1 MLKKQRNYDHFIP
14 LNVLIYDF
22 LGESAMDIRK
32 IILTTVCV
40 ILAFG
45 GAHAQSSF
53 HFLTLNSSA
62 RAAALGGAFVS
73 MPEDASALF
82 FNPASLSTVQESRMS
97 ATFLKHV
104 LDINSGLI
112 SYNSRSES
120 IGKYAV
126 SVQFTSNGSFQGAD
140 KNGVKTTSFS
150 GTEVAFSGTYT
161 NAFDSNFYY
170 GATLKFV
177 YSGLE
182 KTSSTALAADVGLL
196 YQIPKSRV
204 NIGFSILNLGAQLS
218 KYGTEG
224 ESLPVDARLGIN
236 HRLRGL
242 PLLLNFSFHHL
253 ADETDG
259 FFDRFANFSI
269 GGELTVSKVIDLRLG
284 YDNLVRKSV
293 SLETQ
298 RGMSGFGA
306 GIGIKTKN
314 VLIDYGASSLGSPAT
329 LHRLSVNLKL

>member
-1 MLKKQRNYDHFIP
+1 MNNCKSIIPILFIF
-14 LNVLIYDF
+14 I
-22 LGESAMDIRK
+22 
-32 IILTTVCV
+32 TVGV
-40 ILAFG
+40 AS
-45 GAHAQSSF
+45 AQSSF

-73 MPEDASALF
+73 MPEDATAIF
-82 FNPASLSTVQESRMS
+82 INPATLSTMQDSRLS

-104 LDINSGLI
+104 VDINSGLI
-112 SYNSRSES
+112 SYNANSELL
-120 IGKYAV
+120 GKYAV
-126 SVQFTSNGSFQGAD
+126 SAQFTSNGSFQGAD
-140 KNGVKTTSFS
+140 KNGIKTTTFS
-150 GTEVAFSGTYT
+150 GTEIALSGTIT
-161 NAFDSNFYY
+161 NMFDSNFYY
-170 GATLKFV
+170 GATVKLI

-218 KYGTEG
+218 KYGTES

-269 GGELTVSKVIDLRLG
+269 GGELTISKVIDLRLG

-298 RGMSGFGA
+298 RGFSGFGA
-306 GIGIKTKN
+306 GVGVKTKN
-314 VLIDYGASSLGSPAT
+314 ILVDYGVSSLGSPAT

>member
-1 MLKKQRNYDHFIP
+1 MNF
-14 LNVLIYDF
+14 
-22 LGESAMDIRK
+22 RK
-32 IILTTVCV
+32 IIITT
-40 ILAFG
+40 LFLFAAFEG
-45 GAHAQSSF
+45 VNAQSSF

-73 MPEDASALF
+73 VQEDATAIF
-82 FNPASLSTVQESRMS
+82 INPATLSTVQDSRMS

-112 SYNSRSES
+112 SYNSSSES
-120 IGKYAV
+120 VGKYAV
-126 SVQFTSNGSFQGAD
+126 SAQFTSNGTFQGAD
-140 KNGVKTTSFS
+140 KNGIKTSTFS
-150 GTEVAFSGTYT
+150 GTELAVSGTYT

-170 GATLKFV
+170 GATLKFI

-204 NIGFSILNLGAQLS
+204 NIGFSILNMGAQLS
-218 KYGTEG
+218 KYGPES

-253 ADETDG
+253 ADATDG

-298 RGMSGFGA
+298 RGMSGFAA
-306 GIGIKTKN
+306 GVGVKTKN
-314 VLIDYGASSLGSPAT
+314 VLIDYGASSLGTPAT
-329 LHRLSVNLKL
+329 LHRLSVNLKI

>member
-1 MLKKQRNYDHFIP
+1 MFYF
-14 LNVLIYDF
+14 
-22 LGESAMDIRK
+22 RK
-32 IILTTVCV
+32 IFLHLLLM
-40 ILAFG
+40 LAVTS
-45 GAHAQSSF
+45 AASAQSSF

-73 MPEDASALF
+73 MPEDATALF
-82 FNPASLSTVQESRMS
+82 INPATLSTVQDSRMS

-112 SYNSRSES
+112 SYNSSSETL
-120 IGKYAV
+120 GKYAV
-126 SVQFTSNGSFQGAD
+126 SVQFTSNGTFQGAD
-140 KNGVKTTSFS
+140 RNGVKTASFS

-170 GATLKFV
+170 GATVKFI

-204 NIGFSILNLGAQLS
+204 NIGFSLLNVGAQLS
-218 KYGTEG
+218 KYGTES

-293 SLETQ
+293 SLDTQ
-298 RGMSGFGA
+298 RGMSGFSA
-306 GIGIKTKN
+306 GVGIKAKN
-314 VLIDYGASSLGSPAT
+314 VLIDYGASSLGTPAT